1 MRALMNAAPPIHVS
15 SAPPRGSSRSGL
27 DVNELDVLART
38 LEPQLRSLQGG
49 SILVTGAT
57 GWFGVWLLDLLCFA
71 DDVFKLGIRIV
82 AVSRAPQRFLA
93 RFAQFSDPRIA
104 WLETDVRRLEP
115 GAGYSHV
122 IHGAA
127 DTSITSD
134 ADAPLRLFE
143 TIVEGTRRAL
153 AAAGPNCKGFLLLSS
168 GAVYGP
174 ARRDRPCFA
183 EDEYAL
189 PADGGAC
196 NGYAAGKRAAE
207 QLCVAAGSAGVP
219 VRIAR
224 CFAFVGPH
232 MPFDKHF
239 AIGNFI
245 ADAAAG
251 RRIRV
256 KSDGKPVRSYMY
268 MTDLM
273 RALMVIL
280 VEGAAAQPYNVGSDA
295 AVTIEQ
301 LAHRVD
307 RIVGGSGVL
316 IEGAPSDPT
325 DRYVPDIGRLN
336 RELRCPPEVALDE
349 AVART
354 AGWYRANSSRSVPS
368 SKG

>member
-1 MRALMNAAPPIHVS
+1 MGI
-15 SAPPRGSSRSGL
+15 SRSGL
-27 DVNELDVLART
+27 DVNELDLLART
-38 LEPQLRSLQGG
+38 LEPKLRSLAGG

-71 DDVFKLGIRIV
+71 DDAFKLGIRIV
-82 AVSRAPQRFLA
+82 AVSRAPRRFLT
-93 RFAQFSDPRIA
+93 RFGHFSDPRIA

-115 GAGYSHV
+115 AAGFSHV

-127 DTSITSD
+127 DTSITSG
-134 ADAPLRLFE
+134 ADASLQLFE

-174 ARRDRPCFA
+174 ARRNRPFFA
-183 EDEYAL
+183 EDQDAL
-189 PADGGAC
+189 PGAGGPSHD
-196 NGYAAGKRAAE
+196 YAAGKRAAE
-207 QLCVAAGSAGVP
+207 QLCVTAGSMGVP

-245 ADAAAG
+245 ADATAG
-251 RRIRV
+251 RPIRV

-280 VEGAAAQPYNVGSDA
+280 IDGAVARPYNVGSDV

-307 RIVGGSGVL
+307 QIVGGSGVL
-316 IEGAPSDPT
+316 IEGAPSDPA

-336 RELRCPPEVALDE
+336 RELQCPPEVALDA

-354 AGWYRANSSRSVPS
+354 AGWYRANSSRSVP
-368 SKG
+368 

>member
-1 MRALMNAAPPIHVS
+1 MMNAAPPVHAS
-15 SAPPRGSSRSGL
+15 FAQPPTGLSRSGL
-27 DVNELDVLART
+27 DVNELDLLARS
-38 LEPQLRSLQGG
+38 LEPKLRSLAGG

-57 GWFGVWLLDLLCFA
+57 GWFGAWLLDLLCFA
-71 DDVFKLGIRIV
+71 DDAFKLGIRIV

-93 RFAQFSDPRIA
+93 RFGHFSDPRIT

-115 GAGYSHV
+115 GAGFSHV

-134 ADAPLRLFE
+134 ANAPLQLFE

-153 AAAGPNCKGFLLLSS
+153 AAAGPDCKGFLLLSS

-174 ARRDRPCFA
+174 ARRDQTYFA
-183 EDEYAL
+183 EDQFAL
-189 PADGGAC
+189 PGPDGPCNGSADG
-196 NGYAAGKRAAE
+196 YVAGKRAAE
-207 QLCVAAGSAGVP
+207 QLCVTAGRTGMP

-245 ADAAAG
+245 ADATAG
-251 RRIRV
+251 RPIRV

-280 VEGAAAQPYNVGSDA
+280 IDGAVARPYNVGSDA

-301 LAHRVD
+301 LARRVD
-307 RIVGGSGVL
+307 HIVGGSGVL
-316 IEGAPSDPT
+316 IEGAPSDPA

-336 RELRCPPEVALDE
+336 RELQCPPEVALDA

-354 AGWYRANSSRSVPS
+354 AGWYRANSSRSVR
-368 SKG
+368 